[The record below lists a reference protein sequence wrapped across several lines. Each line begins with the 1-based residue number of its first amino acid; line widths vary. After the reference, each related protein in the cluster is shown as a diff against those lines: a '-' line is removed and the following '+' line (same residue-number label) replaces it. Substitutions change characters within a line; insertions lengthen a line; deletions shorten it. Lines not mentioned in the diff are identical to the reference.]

1 MLGLLN
7 KKTKLKNCLGIF
19 LSVEAGIIADIRQE
33 GKAARV
39 VRFVRVPFPQIKRSS
54 GETTKMSTM
63 NAEFLEN
70 EGAWVDPLK
79 KALSEGEWSTK
90 NACIS
95 LSSQFSVL
103 RHFVMPMVAPRFRKQ
118 SIPFESKKYVPFP
131 FEESFYDYYAYTIPE
146 PQPVPSG
153 KGRMGVVFALT
164 NKRVSQAL
172 VSGMG
177 KLGLELHKIEP
188 APVSVSRIYAA
199 LQTAPKNGPQALA
212 HFNPSTAC
220 ITISNAGVPV
230 LFREVNFGDSQ
241 STERRRLDLKGSI
254 DFVSKQFGGGVSV
267 SEVMV
272 SGENLELWKNLVA
285 EETKLPVVIWDP
297 SKALGVQETEWGLL
311 SATGIGACSF
321 LDYPADMDLRGAE
334 KGDVDEKTTMFTL
347 WAAGGTVIGI
357 LLLMCAVQYTK
368 LFLLKRELAAQKN
381 KTDIIQEF
389 EGKTP
394 EEIMVQAEAVK
405 NRSSIFTTVLSNVD
419 YLTPKVEALVNVI
432 PEKAWIKSLSFKSP
446 LKLSAQIP
454 RQIDLSMAGS
464 AQTGSATKDIST
476 LNQFREDF
484 KNQKPIGDVFPSPNG
499 KCDISIQTMESGK
512 VSQSSAQ
519 ETIFSL
525 SCTVK

>member
-1 MLGLLN
+1 MLGLIN
-7 KKTKLKNCLGIF
+7 KKAKLKNCLGIF
-19 LSVEAGIIADIRQE
+19 LSVEYGVIADIRQE
-33 GKAARV
+33 GKTARIA
-39 VRFVRVPFPQIKRSS
+39 RFVRVPFPQIKRSS

-70 EGAWVDPLK
+70 EAAWVDPLK
-79 KALSEGEWSTK
+79 KALADGEWSTK

-95 LSSQFSVL
+95 LSSQFSVV

-131 FEESFYDYYAYTIPE
+131 FEESFYDYYAYSIADA
-146 PQPVPSG
+146 QPAQAS

-172 VSGMG
+172 VTGME
-177 KLGLELHKIEP
+177 KLGLELHKIES
-188 APVSVSRIYAA
+188 APVSVSRIYSA
-199 LQTAPKNGPQALA
+199 LQPEQKKGPQALA

-220 ITISNAGVPV
+220 ITIYNEGVPV

-267 SEVMV
+267 GEVTV

-297 SKALGVQETEWGLL
+297 SKAIGAQETEWGLL
-311 SATGIGACSF
+311 AATGAGGCAF

-334 KGDVDEKTTMFTL
+334 KGDLDEKTTMFTL
-347 WAAGGTVIGI
+347 WAAAGSLVGI
-357 LLLMCAVQYTK
+357 LLLLCAVQYTK
-368 LFLLKRELAAQKN
+368 LFLLKRELTAQKN

-419 YLTPKVEALVNVI
+419 YLTPKLEALVNVI
-432 PEKAWIKSLSFKSP
+432 PENVWIKAFSLKSP
-446 LKLSAQIP
+446 LKFSAQIP
-454 RQIDLSMAGS
+454 RQIDLTMSGS
-464 AQTGSATKDIST
+464 AQTGTATKDIAL

-484 KNQKPIGDVFPSPNG
+484 KSQKNIADTFAPPNG
-499 KCDISIQTMESGK
+499 KCDISIQTMETGK
-512 VSQSSAQ
+512 ASRSAVQ
-519 ETIFSL
+519 ETVFNL
-525 SCTVK
+525 ACTVK